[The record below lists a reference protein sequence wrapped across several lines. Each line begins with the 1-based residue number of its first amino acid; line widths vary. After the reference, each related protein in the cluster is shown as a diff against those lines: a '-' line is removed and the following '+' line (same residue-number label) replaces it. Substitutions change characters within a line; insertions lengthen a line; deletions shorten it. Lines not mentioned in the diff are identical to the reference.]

1 MHAKPT
7 TASVW
12 EKVQVPVPLKLAAL
26 WASVMFMYAY
36 VDILGFYK
44 PGVVEDILA
53 GRVWQLEITQTWA
66 FGALAL
72 MTVPILMVFLSTV
85 LPARA
90 NRLTNIIVAA
100 LYVVVSVGNAI
111 GESWLYYYSFA
122 VSVEVLLLVLVI
134 RYAWTWPRTQSDA
147 DPVNAHQPV
156 AATVDQDPA

>member
-1 MHAKPT
+1 
-7 TASVW
+7 
-12 EKVQVPVPLKLAAL
+12 
-26 WASVMFMYAY
+26 MFMYAY

-44 PGVVEDILA
+44 PGVIEDILA
-53 GRVWQLEITQTWA
+53 GRVWQLQITQTWA

-72 MTVPILMVFLSTV
+72 MTVPILMVFLSTA

-122 VSVEVLLLVLVI
+122 VFVEVLLLVLVI

-156 AATVDQDPA
+156 AATVGQDPA

>member
-1 MHAKPT
+1 MHVKPT
-7 TASVW
+7 TGSVL
-12 EKVQVPVPLKLAAL
+12 EKVKVPVPLKLAAL

-72 MTVPILMVFLSTV
+72 MTIPTLMVFLSAA
-85 LPARA
+85 LPART

-122 VSVEVLLLVLVI
+122 VCVEVLLLVLVI
-134 RYAWTWPRTQSDA
+134 RYAWTWPRTQA
-147 DPVNAHQPV
+147 
-156 AATVDQDPA
+156 